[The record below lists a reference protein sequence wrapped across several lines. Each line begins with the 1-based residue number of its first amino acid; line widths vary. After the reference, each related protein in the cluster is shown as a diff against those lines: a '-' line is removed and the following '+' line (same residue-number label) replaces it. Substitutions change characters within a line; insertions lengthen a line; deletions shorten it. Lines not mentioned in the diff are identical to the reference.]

1 MGKRIYRDVDDATKQ
16 KISQKM
22 IGRSKSPSHI
32 QAISD
37 AMKRYWEKIP
47 EKPKTSGNTSTDE
60 VVI

>member
-22 IGRSKSPSHI
+22 SGRSKSSSHI
-32 QAISD
+32 KAISD
-37 AMKRYWEKIP
+37 GMKRYWENIP